1 MEVTLTI
8 HSVEGTREVPMQG
21 TRLTLGRTGDADVVI
36 NDSSLSRVHASINRD
51 GDRVWIVDEGST
63 HGTSVNGTG
72 VPATGSPLA
81 DNDEVYLG
89 NTTVV
94 VKFRTGSGHDAAKP
108 SENGTASPDARR
120 LPVALIAAAA
130 SIVII
135 LFAAIIVGLAYRSGE
150 NEPITVRKYN
160 PANDNETTT
169 NSDANT
175 KASPS
180 GTASPAFSPDA
191 ADNTSE
197 RDVSVA
203 PTKL

>member
-8 HSVEGTREVPMQG
+8 HSVEGAREVLLQG
-21 TRLTLGRTGDADVVI
+21 SRLTLGRTGDADVII

-51 GDRVWIVDEGST
+51 GDRLWIIDEGST
-63 HGTSVNGTG
+63 HGTSVNGIA

-94 VKFRTGSGHDAAKP
+94 VNFRPGSGHESALP
-108 SENGTASPDARR
+108 GENATASPDARR
-120 LPVALIAAAA
+120 LPVPLIAAAA

-150 NEPITVRKYN
+150 NEQITVK
-160 PANDNETTT
+160 
-169 NSDANT
+169 
-175 KASPS
+175 
-180 GTASPAFSPDA
+180 
-191 ADNTSE
+191 
-197 RDVSVA
+197 
-203 PTKL
+203 